1 MIFLPYPIYKGNYE
15 SYGYSNMYELEGIKF
30 IYYIIIGHFGD
41 MEGSKNIDLRYI
53 INILKLLLLKI
64 YLLNTKV
71 LYF

>member
-1 MIFLPYPIYKGNYE
+1 
-15 SYGYSNMYELEGIKF
+15 MYELEDIKF